1 MRWLSPPESEPELRD
16 ERQVVEADVV
26 QEIEAL
32 ADLLQDAAGDLVLL
46 RVERGGELGEPASP
60 AARMDFSATSAM
72 CRPAIFTA
80 SASGFSRAPWQTS
93 QGFAEKKRPISS
105 RTQAESVSFQRRSR
119 FGMTPS
125 KTFFVS

>member
-1 MRWLSPPESEPELRD
+1 MRPAISFCCLFSVAGSSSN
-16 ERQVVEADVV
+16 QV
-26 QEIEAL
+26 
-32 ADLLQDAAGDLVLL
+32 
-46 RVERGGELGEPASP
+46 P
-60 AARMDFSATSAM
+60 AARMDNSATWQM

-125 KTFFVS
+125 KTFLVS